1 MFKEK
6 NRRETIDIV
15 ANIII
20 VFFAILNLFPIY
32 WLFTSSLKNSADVLK
47 MPPDWVPKAPTFANY
62 VDVFKNQPALRWTFN
77 SVFVAFVSTLL
88 VIGVSSLAAYAFS
101 KLRFKGKD
109 MIFIIFISSLMI
121 PKEIMIVP
129 LFRITQNLNLVNK
142 LNGMIWQT
150 LLLHL
155 VYLC

>member
-20 VFFAILNLFPIY
+20 IFFAILNLFPIY

-62 VDVFKNQPALRWTFN
+62 VDVFKNQPTLRWTFN

-88 VIGVSSLAAYAFS
+88 VV
-101 KLRFKGKD
+101 
-109 MIFIIFISSLMI
+109 
-121 PKEIMIVP
+121 V
-129 LFRITQNLNLVNK
+129 
-142 LNGMIWQT
+142 
-150 LLLHL
+150 
-155 VYLC
+155 